1 MATGKTDVSSKD
13 FLLKK
18 LRPVLYVLAG
28 LFLFSAVV
36 LPLCIAFHLDVVLY
50 LLVGVL
56 SLGVLVLAY
65 FLIRLNLR
73 YAKELESSLKMIDQ
87 QLDDFSHGDI
97 KLLSMRHYLPTLD
110 KLQTGINSAI
120 SRYSEYRLVY
130 ASQSADAV
138 LKESIAKGEILVW
151 KDFTEHLYKEV
162 QNNLS
167 YRSALLFIQSLG
179 TDASSSKV
187 MNALHEKIL
196 LSFPGAIIGQYD
208 EKTFAIYDYSVDSFL
223 SFEAL
228 CRQFVASYNQFKVSP
243 YDDLTSI
250 CYCKLGAVIYPY
262 TPLINLVDE
271 GLAAL
276 GESKDVSIHSGVRS
290 VYYPHSILS
299 ENNKRV
305 IYLASIE
312 NFEKAFGEARTYA
325 EQLSALKDFARWF
338 AVSSNF
344 EVGGLMVYRPE
355 TKMYEIVME
364 TGKEP
369 KDKSF
374 SRLGTMIPE
383 KDIDPFYQGAQNDM
397 SFSAASVDELP
408 SEMSKYLNNID
419 VKSCYFG
426 AITYQGEKRGFLY
439 FTSAVKRPYFALL
452 SRENLNRYSAMASS
466 YIVTLDYQ
474 AGADDAKKML
484 ESLASKANKY
494 LYSIDKKSYVLTYLS
509 EGMKKAFPEA
519 KVGDVCYKVLRS
531 DHTSPCSHC
540 PLKGGADHR
549 IISRISATESMVTT
563 LQYHGAHNDDA
574 TILIEN
580 SAHEAIAEESGS
592 HLIDDN
598 LSIKNLQALILHLS
612 HQIKLGAVGY
622 IVALRLLSTDEILDK
637 APGSDA
643 NSIMASVCKA
653 AQDAG
658 YGDLIYRCG
667 EYELAFLLKSYTKPK
682 IMDFVEEISELMRG
696 PLEVRFIPFTPSYAY
711 CAISYPTDAPTTRE
725 ALSLIE
731 GELTRSQGFGPGYLV
746 EVASRHP
753 RRALRDDY
761 ILDVLK
767 GALIQE
773 EMPIA
778 LQPLYETSTMKI
790 VSADV
795 LARLFGTDG
804 LPIPPGEF
812 IPLANQAHLASEVD
826 KGAFRAAGKLY
837 ERYAFSF
844 FKSGGVR
851 GMSIYLSPGTIK
863 DPKFADEVKRIF
875 ARYQF
880 PTGYITFE
888 INAADITP
896 CQADLT
902 RLMAATKELGIVFE
916 AVDYNPEIV
925 PLEELQNLGIH
936 TFKSERALVREAV
949 STPNDYASFSRFID
963 AALRAGFTITCAGIE
978 TKEEKDL
985 AIHMQ
990 IPYLQGYY
998 FAQPMPEKDFI
1009 THITFG
1015 K

>member
-1 MATGKTDVSSKD
+1 MDLRKNDDSSKA

-18 LRPVLYVLAG
+18 LRPFLIILGG

-36 LPLCIAFHLDVVLY
+36 LPLCIAFDRKIALY
-50 LLVGVL
+50 ILVGLL
-56 SLGVLVLAY
+56 SLGILAMA
-65 FLIRLNLR
+65 FIIIRLALR
-73 YAKELESSLKMIDQ
+73 YAKEMESSLKVMDQ
-87 QLDDFSHGDI
+87 QLADFSHGDI
-97 KLLSMRHYLPTLD
+97 KLLSLHHYLPALD
-110 KLQTGINSAI
+110 KIQQGINSAI

-130 ASQSADAV
+130 ISQSADAL
-138 LKESIAKGEILVW
+138 LKESIAKGEVLPW
-151 KDFTEHLYKEV
+151 KDFTDHLYKEV
-162 QNNLS
+162 QNNVS
-167 YRSALLFIQSLG
+167 YRSALIFIQSLG
-179 TDASSSKV
+179 TDSSSSKV
-187 MNALHEKIL
+187 MNALHERIL
-196 LSFPGAIIGQYD
+196 LSYPGAIVGQYD
-208 EKTFAIYDYSVDSFL
+208 EKTFAIYDYSVDSFM

-228 CRQFVASYNQFKVSP
+228 CQQFVASYNQFKVSP

-262 TPLINLVDE
+262 TPLISLVDE
-271 GLAAL
+271 GLSAL

-312 NFEKAFGEARTYA
+312 NFEKSFGEAKTYA

-338 AVSSNF
+338 AVSSDF

-355 TKMYEIVME
+355 TKLYEIVME

-369 KDKSF
+369 KVKSF
-374 SRLGTMIPE
+374 SRLGTLIPE
-383 KDIDPFYQGAQNDM
+383 KDIDPFYYSAQNDM

-408 SEMSKYLNNID
+408 SEMSKYLNNLD

-439 FTSAVKRPYFALL
+439 FTSATKRPYFALL
-452 SRENLNRYSAMASS
+452 SRENLNRYSAMAAS
-466 YIVTLDYQ
+466 YVVTLDYQ
-474 AGADDAKKML
+474 ASRDDANQLL
-484 ESLASKANKY
+484 EALANKANKY
-494 LYSIDKKSYVLTYLS
+494 LYSVDKKSYVLTYLS

-549 IISRISATESMVTT
+549 IISRISATESTVST
-563 LQYHGAHNDDA
+563 LQYHGAHNDNA

-580 SAHEAIAEESGS
+580 SAHEANGAQSGS
-592 HLIDDN
+592 SLIDEN
-598 LSIKNLQALILHLS
+598 LSIKNLQALTLDLS

-622 IVALRLLSTDEILDK
+622 IVALRLLATDEILDK

-643 NSIMASVCKA
+643 NSIMVAVSKA

-667 EYELAFLLKSYTKPK
+667 EYELVFLLKSYTKPK

-696 PLEVRFIPFTPSYAY
+696 PLEVRYIPFNPSYAY

-731 GELTRSQGFGPGYLV
+731 GELTRSEGFGAGYIV

-761 ILDVLK
+761 ILDVLR
-767 GALIQE
+767 ATLIQE

-790 VSADV
+790 VSSDV
-795 LARLFGTDG
+795 LCRLFGTDG

-812 IPLANQAHLASEVD
+812 IPLANQAKLASEVD

-844 FKSGGVR
+844 FKSGGIR
-851 GMSIYLSPGTIK
+851 GMGIYLSSGAIR
-863 DPKFADEVKRIF
+863 DPQFGEEVKRIF
-875 ARYQF
+875 SRYQL
-880 PTGYITFE
+880 PTGYVTFE

-896 CQADLT
+896 CQADLV
-902 RLMAATKELGIVFE
+902 RLMATTKELGCIFE
-916 AVDYNPEIV
+916 AVDYNPEIIS
-925 PLEELQNLGIH
+925 LEELQNLGIH
-936 TFKSERALVREAV
+936 SFKSERALVREAV

-963 AALRAGFTITCAGIE
+963 MALRAGFTITCAGIE

-985 AIHMQ
+985 AVHLQ

-998 FAQPMPEKDFI
+998 LAHPMPEKDFI
-1009 THITFG
+1009 SHITFG

>member
-1 MATGKTDVSSKD
+1 
-13 FLLKK
+13 
-18 LRPVLYVLAG
+18 
-28 LFLFSAVV
+28 
-36 LPLCIAFHLDVVLY
+36 
-50 LLVGVL
+50 
-56 SLGVLVLAY
+56 
-65 FLIRLNLR
+65 
-73 YAKELESSLKMIDQ
+73 
-87 QLDDFSHGDI
+87 
-97 KLLSMRHYLPTLD
+97 
-110 KLQTGINSAI
+110 
-120 SRYSEYRLVY
+120 
-130 ASQSADAV
+130 
-138 LKESIAKGEILVW
+138 
-151 KDFTEHLYKEV
+151 
-162 QNNLS
+162 
-167 YRSALLFIQSLG
+167 
-179 TDASSSKV
+179 
-187 MNALHEKIL
+187 IL
-196 LSFPGAIIGQYD
+196 LSYPGAIIGQYD
-208 EKTFAIYDYSVDSFL
+208 EKTFAVYDYSVDSFM

-228 CRQFVASYNQFKVSP
+228 CQQFVASYNQFKVSP

-262 TPLINLVDE
+262 TPLMNLVDE

-276 GESKDVSIHSGVRS
+276 GESKDVSIHSGIRS

-312 NFEKAFGEARTYA
+312 NFEKAFGEAKTYA

-338 AVSSNF
+338 AVSSDF
-344 EVGGLMVYRPE
+344 ELGGLMVYRRE

-374 SRLGTMIPE
+374 SRLGTLIPE
-383 KDIDPFYQGAQNDM
+383 KDIDPFYLAAQNDM
-397 SFSAASVDELP
+397 SFSAASVDDLP
-408 SEMSKYLNNID
+408 SEMSKFLNNIN

-439 FTSAVKRPYFALL
+439 FTSSSKRPYFALL
-452 SRENLNRYSAMASS
+452 SRENLNRYSAMASN

-474 AGADDAKKML
+474 ASRDDANALL
-484 ESLASKANKY
+484 EALANKANKY

-519 KVGDVCYKVLRS
+519 QVGDLCYKVLRS

-549 IISRISATESMVTT
+549 IITKISATESTVST
-563 LQYHGAHNDDA
+563 LQYHGAHNDNA

-580 SAHEAIAEESGS
+580 SAHEVASSENGS
-592 HLIDDN
+592 HLIDEN
-598 LSIKNLQALILHLS
+598 LSIKNLQALTLDLS
-612 HQIKLGAVGY
+612 HQIKLGSVGY
-622 IVALRLLSTDEILDK
+622 IVALRLLSTNEILDK
-637 APGSDA
+637 APGSDS
-643 NSIMASVCKA
+643 NSIMASVSKA

-682 IMDFVEEISELMRG
+682 IMDFVEEISLLMRG
-696 PLEVRFIPFTPSYAY
+696 PLEVRYVPFNPSYAY
-711 CAISYPTDAPTTRE
+711 CAVSYPTDAPTTRE

-731 GELTRSQGFGPGYLV
+731 GELSRSEGFGAGYLV

-767 GALIQE
+767 ATLIQE

-790 VSADV
+790 VSAVV

-804 LPIPPGEF
+804 LPISPGEL
-812 IPLANQAHLASEVD
+812 IPLANEAHLASEVD
-826 KGAFRAAGKLY
+826 KGTFRAAAKLY

-844 FKSGGVR
+844 FKSGGIR
-851 GMSIYLSPGTIK
+851 GMSIFLSSGAIR
-863 DPKFADEVKRIF
+863 DPSFAEEAKRIF
-875 ARYQF
+875 ARFQI
-880 PTGYITFE
+880 PVGYVTFE
-888 INAADITP
+888 INAVDITP
-896 CQADLT
+896 CQADLVK
-902 RLMAATKELGIVFE
+902 LMAATKNLGIIFE
-916 AVDYNPEIV
+916 AVDYNPEIIS
-925 PLEELQNLGIH
+925 LEELQNLGIH
-936 TFKSERALVREAV
+936 SFKSERALIREAA
-949 STPNDYASFSRFID
+949 STPNDYSSFSRFID
-963 AALRAGFTITCAGIE
+963 LALRSGFAITCAGIE

-985 AIHMQ
+985 AIHLQ

-998 FAQPMPEKDFI
+998 FVQPMSEKDFI
-1009 THITFG
+1009 SYITFG